1 MTGSS
6 VYRLSSPCLLTYM
19 VEAMSTAFETI
30 LMVSN
35 AFALYD
41 DNDEVFRFMF
51 RLIGLTD
58 VADVTAMST

>member
-1 MTGSS
+1 M
-6 VYRLSSPCLLTYM
+6 YRLSSPCLLNYM
-19 VEAMSTAFETI
+19 VVATSTTFETI

-41 DNDEVFRFMF
+41 DNDDNDEGFRFMF